1 MIDLYLSKNSR
12 RNKDLLAFFDQHH
25 IEVVCHKVGEIDK
38 AVLLEMMTLSPDCFE
53 FLSPSLLRFKA
64 YDNLVLSE
72 FMDLILCNVG
82 QNLRLPIA
90 ISNRHLYPDLN
101 VEEARVLIPRESKKL
116 RYLEQTKCIS
126 I

>member
-12 RNKDLLAFFDQHH
+12 RNKDLLDFFEQHH
-25 IEVVCHKVGEIDK
+25 IDVVCHKVGDIDK
-38 AVLLEMMTLSPDCFE
+38 SVLLNMMTVSPDCFE

-64 YDNLVLSE
+64 YDNLALSE
-72 FMDLILCNVG
+72 FMDLILRNVG

-90 ISNRHLYPDLN
+90 ISNHHLYPDLN
-101 VEEARVLIPRESKKL
+101 REEARVLIPRESKKL
-116 RYLEQTKCIS
+116 RYLEQTKCRS